1 MAEHAPQGTQPGA
14 LASLARVLAVL
25 GGLLML
31 LVALISTYSVVQR
44 WLTTNPVQGDFE
56 IVSIGG
62 GLAVF
67 LCLPWAQQ
75 RGANILVDSFTTR
88 APAWFNRALD
98 GLWSLV
104 YAALCAGLAWRM
116 TLGAQDTVSSNTSSM
131 VLGIP
136 YGWAMA
142 LAAGCFAVTSVVALA
157 TAFKPAPST

>member
-1 MAEHAPQGTQPGA
+1 MTEPVPSGA
-14 LASLARVLAVL
+14 LASLGRVLAIL

-31 LVALISTYSVVQR
+31 AVALVSSASVVLR
-44 WLTTNPVQGDFE
+44 WVTTNPIQGDFE

-88 APAWFNRALD
+88 APAWLNRALD
-98 GLWSLV
+98 GLWALV
-104 YAALCAGLAWRM
+104 YAGCCGVLAWRM
-116 TLGAQDTVSSNTSSM
+116 TLGAQDTISSHTVSM
-131 VLGIP
+131 VLAIP

-142 LAAGCFAVTSVVALA
+142 LAAGCFGVTAVVAFA
-157 TAFKPAPST
+157 TAFKPAPHN